1 MATMASIKV
10 AQNGGII
17 FARTEWLLT
26 GEMILSGRLERK
38 EVETALKTL
47 IVTARKKHGCPECQS
62 KIGDNLDSRW
72 ADVMHLM
79 ISGYLTPR
87 EVAETLRDLNALQRH
102 LPLPE
107 RVRIQRLNDAQN
119 GGKENAGVPVCARGE
134 VG

>member
-17 FARTEWLLT
+17 FARNEWLHS
-26 GEMILSGRLERK
+26 GEMILSGRLKRK

-47 IVTARKKHGCPECQS
+47 IATARKKDGCPECQS
-62 KIGDNLDSRW
+62 KIGDDLGSRW

-87 EVAETLRDLNALQRH
+87 KVAETLRDLNALQRH

-107 RVRIQRLNDAQN
+107 RVRIQRLNNAQN
-119 GGKENAGVPVCARGE
+119 GGKENAGVPGCIREE